1 MRRVATRAGRIWTL
15 VRYMALAAFCLAW
28 IYPFLWLV
36 SASLK
41 TPMEIFAKGLN
52 LLPDA
57 PVWENY
63 TRAWITAG
71 FQGYMLNTLIV
82 TIGTVA
88 LVIVHTALTGYVL
101 GRCQFIGRGL
111 VIAVLGATFVIP
123 AGLTIIPIV
132 DLAAALGLMNGPWGI
147 IFALAGS
154 GQSAA
159 ILLYAAYFRG
169 LPKELE
175 EAAVMDGASFLRVF
189 FNIMLPL
196 AGPVTAT
203 VGVLTFLAA
212 WNAFLI
218 PLVFTFSAPELR
230 TLSVGMLAFVGTNE
244 TDWSGMAAAATISLV
259 PVIAFFFVVQRY
271 FVEGISGAVKA

>member
-1 MRRVATRAGRIWTL
+1 VNRVSTPAGRIWTL
-15 VRYMALAAFCLAW
+15 VRYIALAAFCLVW
-28 IYPFLWLV
+28 IYPFLWLL

-41 TPMEIFAKGLN
+41 TPMEIFSKGLN
-52 LLPDA
+52 LLPDT
-57 PVWENY
+57 PIWDNY
-63 TRAWITAG
+63 VRAWVTAG
-71 FQGYMLNTLIV
+71 FQGYMINTLIV

-101 GRCQFIGRGL
+101 GRYQFAGRGI
-111 VIAVLGATFVIP
+111 VIAVLGATFIIP

-132 DLAAALGLMNGPWGI
+132 DLASALGLMNGPWGI
-147 IFALAGS
+147 ILALAGS

-175 EAAVMDGASFLRVF
+175 EAALMDGAGFLRVF

-218 PLVFTFSAPELR
+218 PLVFTFGAPGLR
-230 TLSVGMLAFVGTNE
+230 TLPVGMLAFVGTNE

-259 PVIAFFFVVQRY
+259 PVIVFFFIVQRY

>member
-1 MRRVATRAGRIWTL
+1 MRRVRGSAGPVWMVL
-15 VRYMALAAFCLAW
+15 RYVALAAFCLVW
-28 IYPFLWLV
+28 IYPFLWLL

-52 LLPDA
+52 LMPDS
-57 PVWENY
+57 PVWQNY
-63 TRAWITAG
+63 SRAWITAG
-71 FQGYMLNTLIV
+71 FQGYMINTLIV
-82 TIGTVA
+82 TVGTVA

-101 GRCQFIGRGL
+101 GRYDFAGRGFL
-111 VIAVLGATFVIP
+111 IGLLGATFVVP

-132 DLAAALGLMNGPWGI
+132 DLASALGLMNGPWGI
-147 IFALAGS
+147 ILALAGS

-159 ILLYAAYFRG
+159 ILLYAGYFRG

-175 EAAVMDGASFLRVF
+175 EAAVVDGASFLQVF
-189 FNIMLPL
+189 FRIMLPL

-218 PLVFTFSAPELR
+218 PLVFTFSAPNLR
-230 TLSVGMLAFVGTNE
+230 PLPVGMLAFVGTNE
-244 TDWSGMAAAATISLV
+244 TDWSGMAAAATISLL
-259 PVIAFFFVVQRY
+259 PVIVFFFVLQRY
-271 FVEGISGAVKA
+271 IVEGISGAVKA